1 MRPMLSIDD
10 VCRSRCAAVRDR
22 FGVWKIDFREIW
34 NSATCPERPAT
45 VLVEG
50 GLRRRPVPALG
61 VSSRTVRRPRAA
73 GLFFA
78 RCEAAAVHAGHPG
91 PMATGPDTIEGDCR

>member
-10 VCRSRCAAVRDR
+10 VCRFRCAAVRDR

-73 GLFFA
+73 GLFLRAAKRRLFTPGIRA
-78 RCEAAAVHAGHPG
+78 RPN
-91 PMATGPDTIEGDCR
+91 TIEGDCRNR